1 MDRKKNGD
9 NDPAGGG
16 KDEKKVA
23 PKGRKS
29 TRHRGELE
37 GQIVRVGAAE
47 GLIASGD
54 RVYDCPSD
62 CTRLTVIVKQ
72 PKAGIDRLTVTL

>member
-1 MDRKKNGD
+1 MDKKNGD
-9 NDPAGGG
+9 NEQGGA
-16 KDEKKVA
+16 KKVA

-29 TRHRGELE
+29 TRRRGELE
-37 GQIVRVGAAE
+37 GQLVRVGGE
-47 GLIASGD
+47 GLVAGD

-72 PKAGIDRLTVTL
+72 PKAAIDRLTVTL

>member
-1 MDRKKNGD
+1 MDKKNGD
-9 NDPAGGG
+9 NEGG
-16 KDEKKVA
+16 EKKVA

-37 GQIVRVGAAE
+37 GQLVRLGGE
-47 GLIASGD
+47 GLLAGD

-62 CTRLTVIVKQ
+62 CNRLTVIVKQ
-72 PKAGIDRLTVTL
+72 PRAGIDRLTVTV

>member
-1 MDRKKNGD
+1 MDKKKNGD
-9 NDPAGGG
+9 NDPAGGEKG
-16 KDEKKVA
+16 EKKVA

-29 TRHRGELE
+29 TRRRGELE
-37 GQIVRVGAAE
+37 GQLVRVGAAE
-47 GLIASGD
+47 GLIASD

>member
-1 MDRKKNGD
+1 MDKKNGD
-9 NDPAGGG
+9 NDPAA
-16 KDEKKVA
+16 KKVA

-37 GQIVRVGAAE
+37 GQLVRVGAAE
-47 GLIASGD
+47 GLIASD